1 MDSIQKER
9 ISYMRQEGVGYSK
22 IARTL
27 GISENTV
34 KSYCK
39 RNHLGGQ
46 AAVLTANV
54 GSFCKSCGMPIEQ
67 PLGKKERKFCSDECR
82 IRWWNT
88 HPEHV
93 KKEAIYHF
101 NCAHC
106 GSAFESY
113 GNKSRK
119 FCSHA
124 CYISNRF
131 GVREAGDRV

>member
-1 MDSIQKER
+1 MDLKQKER

-22 IARTL
+22 IAQTL

-39 RNHLGGQ
+39 RNHLGGR
-46 AAVLTANV
+46 AVIQTTNS
-54 GSFCKSCGMPIEQ
+54 GSLCKSCGMPLEQ
-67 PLGKKERKFCSDECR
+67 TPGKKTRKFCSDECR
-82 IRWWNT
+82 INWWNT

-113 GNKSRK
+113 GNRSRK
-119 FCSHA
+119 YCSHV

-131 GVREAGDRV
+131 GVQETGGRA

>member
-22 IARTL
+22 IAQIL

-34 KSYCK
+34 KSFCK
-39 RNHLGGQ
+39 RNQLGGR
-46 AAVLTANV
+46 AVVLTANT
-54 GSFCKSCGMPIEQ
+54 GSFCKSCGMIIEQ
-67 PLGKKERKFCSDECR
+67 TSGKKTQKFCSDKCR
-82 IRWWNT
+82 ISWWNA

-93 KKEAIYHF
+93 NKQAIYHF

-131 GVREAGDRV
+131 GVQETGDRA